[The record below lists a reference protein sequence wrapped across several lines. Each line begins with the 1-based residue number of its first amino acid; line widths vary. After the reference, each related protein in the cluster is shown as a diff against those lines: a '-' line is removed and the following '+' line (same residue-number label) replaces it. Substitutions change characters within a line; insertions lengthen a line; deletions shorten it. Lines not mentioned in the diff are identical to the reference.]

1 MGQVVDPFPLGF
13 GPLAKIENNPRV
25 SKNSKIKV
33 CIRSLLITSP
43 CLNRIPIVVISCQ
56 FK

>member
-33 CIRSLLITSP
+33 CVRSLLITSA
-43 CLNRIPIVVISCQ
+43 CLNRILILGLSC
-56 FK
+56 